1 MTATATKTSLKK
13 WIRPYSISFNSSKVS
28 SYFLELKYCIK
39 VQAFSRRSRAV
50 TTRKYIKKRDTP
62 AELLFCKSK
71 PLIFFLPFSLTSPSS
86 LLKLPNG
93 TVRKIIDLHK
103 FTRGKYGTKSAT
115 EEKIK
120 DEDGYTTFTYQFTWG
135 CKLEGK
141 CSIVQQKRRLFAV
154 NLAIWYIV
162 FF

>member
-13 WIRPYSISFNSSKVS
+13 WIRAYSISFNSSKVG
-28 SYFLELKYCIK
+28 SYFLELNDCIK

-50 TTRKYIKKRDTP
+50 TTRNYTKKRDTR
-62 AELLFCKSK
+62 AELLFYKSK
-71 PLIFFLPFSLTSPSS
+71 PFTFLPFSLTSPSS

-93 TVRKIIDLHK
+93 TVWKIIDLHK
-103 FTRGKYGTKSAT
+103 FARGKYGTKKCNRGENQRQRVIPHLHTSLHGVVNSRANAVLSGR
-115 EEKIK
+115 K
-120 DEDGYTTFTYQFTWG
+120 DD
-135 CKLEGK
+135 
-141 CSIVQQKRRLFAV
+141 FAV